1 SRQLGLS
8 LPAVLA
14 VPGVALFAAL
24 GLARSA
30 GMGYGSRTTSSAPAV
45 AAESRLRLIP
55 TVAAAGA
62 IVVLSWAELNGE
74 ASHTSFFGVIVLFG
88 LIVGRLLLTLVE
100 NRRLLQ
106 RVERSGVFEE
116 KLRDL
121 GSALITALDRK
132 DTLELVCRAAQM
144 SLRADS
150 VILWM
155 LDPAANELEAV
166 EVVSTKRSSLLRRRL
181 AMDDPTSLAVRV
193 ARTASAEIISSAAS
207 ANQSNAF
214 LN

>member
-1 SRQLGLS
+1 
-8 LPAVLA
+8 
-14 VPGVALFAAL
+14 
-24 GLARSA
+24 
-30 GMGYGSRTTSSAPAV
+30 
-45 AAESRLRLIP
+45 
-55 TVAAAGA
+55 
-62 IVVLSWAELNGE
+62 
-74 ASHTSFFGVIVLFG
+74 
-88 LIVGRLLLTLVE
+88 E

-214 LN
+214 LNVLLHAQALLAVPVLRGEAVQGVLVCIDSRNPSAYGHAELAKAELLASQVAVALDNAYQHSLQRRRLEELSALYQFAQ